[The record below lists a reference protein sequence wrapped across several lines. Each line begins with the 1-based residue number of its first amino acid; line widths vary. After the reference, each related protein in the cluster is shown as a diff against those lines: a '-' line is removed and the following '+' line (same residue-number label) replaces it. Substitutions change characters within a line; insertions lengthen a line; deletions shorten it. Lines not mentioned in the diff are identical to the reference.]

1 MLWTCQ
7 GAAALAQHAAGD
19 IRVELEGSALRS
31 SHYLA
36 FGATGALLR
45 CVSCVSSIIL
55 YQANTHQH
63 STAQHST
70 AQHSAAQH
78 SAAQRSTAQRSAAQR
93 STAQHSTAQHSTAQH
108 STARHS
114 TARHGTA
121 QHLPQSENSHC
132 CSCCITAAGSAPL
145 LPGVTQQCPLCL
157 VSCHD
162 AHCTFKARYFLCH
175 AVQCN

>member
-70 AQHSAAQH
+70 AQHSTAQHSTAQHSAAQH
-78 SAAQRSTAQRSAAQR
+78 SAAQHSTAQRSAAQH
-93 STAQHSTAQHSTAQH
+93 SAAQHSTAQHSTAQH
-108 STARHS
+108 STAQHGTARHS
-114 TARHGTA
+114 TARHLPRLCGKSEHLSVHSYHRVKTA
-121 QHLPQSENSHC
+121 
-132 CSCCITAAGSAPL
+132 IAA
-145 LPGVTQQCPLCL
+145 V
-157 VSCHD
+157 
-162 AHCTFKARYFLCH
+162 
-175 AVQCN
+175 AV